1 MVFYIEFF
9 VLYPTI
15 LVSRI
20 RQSLIEYEDDLALF
34 LDLIS
39 RIKAFTPAC
48 IPAVAWTMTPTNLP
62 WLTLSASGDNGNF
75 VINGAV
81 SANKGTYTLTVTA
94 TINGKQVTST
104 STLTIACHVSSV
116 DKTGTIANI
125 IYF

>member
-1 MVFYIEFF
+1 M
-9 VLYPTI
+9 
-15 LVSRI
+15 S
-20 RQSLIEYEDDLALF
+20 
-34 LDLIS
+34 
-39 RIKAFTPAC
+39 
-48 IPAVAWTMTPTNLP
+48 PTNLS
-62 WLTLSASGDNGNF
+62 WLTLSTSGDSGNF